1 MNHCYSSECRRGS
14 SAGDK
19 TTALHDPTTFNAAGC
34 ECLCNGCRGSWLI
47 LATDGPP
54 NTVMSLAPHNINF
67 VIGGKEMLRL
77 SPEGFFVE
85 GRKVTHD
92 AEVYYAFKE
101 WLERV
106 RTT

>member
-47 LATDGPP
+47 PATDGPP

-67 VIGGKEMLRL
+67 VIGGK
-77 SPEGFFVE
+77 
-85 GRKVTHD
+85 VTHD